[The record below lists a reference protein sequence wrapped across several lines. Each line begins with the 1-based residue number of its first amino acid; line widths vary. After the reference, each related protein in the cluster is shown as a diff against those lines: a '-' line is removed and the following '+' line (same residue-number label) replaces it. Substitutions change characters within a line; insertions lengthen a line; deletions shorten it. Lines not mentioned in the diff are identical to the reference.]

1 LKGLSRDE
9 GRYLAPRTA
18 MSTAKRIDLKLANI
32 RAANYKPK
40 DFIIADAK
48 DADMAL
54 GTGTAGDELDT
65 AGRPT
70 GRMRPLQAYRDNMEK
85 MIKSDTLD
93 IMLTSLSSGEYL
105 VGKGL
110 YTETQVTPAI
120 RLNDGSDIWH
130 WRGANYRHLPTV
142 PFRTARL
149 DRVKPIADLG
159 LYAVT
164 FFNALDQ
171 DRRSLDAYA
180 RFRDEASAAG
190 VRHFLEVFN
199 PQFEVKCSGADFA
212 TYNNDAIARCLAG
225 VSRLDRPIFLKVV
238 YNGPRATE
246 ELASYDPG
254 NLIVGVLGGAFS
266 TTRDTLELVRQAERY
281 GARVALFGR
290 RIFFADDSVAIVRA
304 MRQVIEEGI
313 SSEEATR
320 AYHDELGKSGIRSK
334 KSLSEDLELTD
345 PSLKSA

>member
-1 LKGLSRDE
+1 M
-9 GRYLAPRTA
+9 AV
-18 MSTAKRIDLKLANI
+18 AKRMDRKLAKI
-32 RAANYKPK
+32 VAGTYTPE

-48 DADMAL
+48 DGDMAL
-54 GTGTAGDELDT
+54 GTGTSGPAFDSD
-65 AGRPT
+65 GRPT
-70 GRMRPLQAYRDNMEK
+70 GRMRPLQVYRDNMET
-85 MIKSDTLD
+85 MIRSDTVD

-105 VGKGL
+105 TRKGL
-110 YTETQVTPAI
+110 FDGSEVTPAV

-130 WRGANYRHLPTV
+130 WRGANYKHLPTM

-159 LYAVT
+159 LYALT
-164 FFNALDQ
+164 FFNDLEQ
-171 DRRSLDAYA
+171 DHRSLDAYA
-180 RFRDEASAAG
+180 RFRDEASAQG

-199 PQFEVKCSGADFA
+199 PQFEVKAKDSDFA

-225 VSRLDRPIFLKVV
+225 VSRLDRPVFLKVV

-254 NLIVGVLGGAFS
+254 NLIVGILGGASS
-266 TTRDTLELVRQAERY
+266 TTRDTLEMVGQAERY

-290 RIFFADDSVAIVRA
+290 KIFFAEDSVGIVRA
-304 MRQVIEEGI
+304 MRRVIEERV

-320 AYHDELGKSGIRSK
+320 AYHDELGKAGIRPRK
-334 KSLSEDLELTD
+334 ALSDDLELTD
-345 PSLKSA
+345 PSLTSA

>member
-1 LKGLSRDE
+1 M
-9 GRYLAPRTA
+9 PTP
-18 MSTAKRIDLKLANI
+18 KRLDHKLAKI
-32 RAANYKPK
+32 VAGSYTPK

-48 DADMAL
+48 DGDMAL
-54 GTGTAGDELDT
+54 GTGTSGPELGAD
-65 AGRPT
+65 GKPT
-70 GRMRPLQAYRDNMEK
+70 GRMRPLQVYRDNMEK
-85 MIKSDTLD
+85 MVRSDTID

-105 VGKGL
+105 TRKG
-110 YTETQVTPAI
+110 TFADSEVTPAI

-130 WRGANYRHLPTV
+130 WRGANYKHLPTM

-159 LYAVT
+159 LYALT
-164 FFNALDQ
+164 FFNDLEQ
-171 DRRSLDAYA
+171 DHRSLDAYA
-180 RFRDEASAAG
+180 QFRDEASSQG

-199 PQFEVKCSGADFA
+199 PQFEVKAKDSDFA

-225 VSRLDRPIFLKVV
+225 VSRLDRPVFLKVV

-254 NLIVGVLGGAFS
+254 NLIVGILGGASS
-266 TTRDTLELVRQAERY
+266 TTRDTLEMVGQAERY

-290 RIFFADDSVAIVRA
+290 KIFFAEDSVGIVRA
-304 MRQVIEEGI
+304 MRRVIEDRIG
-313 SSEEATR
+313 SEEATR
-320 AYHDELGKSGIRSK
+320 AYHDELGKAGIRPK
-334 KSLSEDLELTD
+334 KSLADDLEITD